1 MTEPNDPLAGLP
13 DIARSSNRP
22 IIIYQGPAPQ
32 SYVDARTNSALGSL
46 AWLVLITTCLAI
58 AAVSAWSLWN
68 PGFDPHR
75 FSPIY
80 AEGRP
85 LGLSGQIEERRQ
97 INAWADGLTEFRD
110 ELRANNDARRLAPL
124 SHPLITDHEGI
135 DLDHQGVDELRQR
148 WDAMCQGIRASIYD
162 RRFDAIDARVEQLR
176 QQRLRTR
183 NPSDLPEIDGRLQ
196 GLQQQRDELVQRQRT
211 DSDPQLR
218 CTPAAQAKA
227 CSDSNNDAWCN
238 PQLRHPEEFADDE

>member
-13 DIARSSNRP
+13 DIVRSSNRP
-22 IIIYQGPAPQ
+22 IIIYQGPPPQ

-58 AAVSAWSLWN
+58 AAASAWSLWN
-68 PGFDPHR
+68 PGFDAHR

-110 ELRANNDARRLAPL
+110 ELRANNDARRVIAL
-124 SHPLITDHEGI
+124 SQPLITDHQGI
-135 DLDHQGVDELRQR
+135 DLDHQGIDELRQR
-148 WDAMCQGIRASIYD
+148 WDAMCQSIRASIYD
-162 RRFDAIDARVEQLR
+162 RRFDAVDARMALLR
-176 QQRLRTR
+176 QQRLRAGTA
-183 NPSDLPEIDGRLQ
+183 SDLQSIDSVLQ
-196 GLQQQRDELVQRQRT
+196 ALKQQRDELVERERT

-218 CTPAAQAKA
+218 CTPTAQADV